1 VISGTVS
8 VSGSSMR
15 LKGSTA
21 DGYSFDY
28 SFEKE

>member
-1 VISGTVS
+1 MTGTVS
-8 VSGSSMR
+8 VGGSSMR

-28 SFEKE
+28 SFEKEK